1 MIRSKIGLPRREYK
15 YNRWDESLGCE
26 PFDDPKFLAAHA
38 RYYNLYCLDCDAD
51 ILAAGEY
58 YKVFEKV
65 WDAATKKKAPRSSR
79 HTGPQFQSQSMLCIG
94 CLEARI
100 QRQLGPGDFY
110 DCEVNNGFDAK
121 KSQKLLARLGR
132 TREASGDCQPAP
144 SQASHEEA
152 RDDRAA

>member
-1 MIRSKIGLPRREYK
+1 MK
-15 YNRWDESLGCE
+15 SLGCE

-51 ILAAGEY
+51 ILPDGEY